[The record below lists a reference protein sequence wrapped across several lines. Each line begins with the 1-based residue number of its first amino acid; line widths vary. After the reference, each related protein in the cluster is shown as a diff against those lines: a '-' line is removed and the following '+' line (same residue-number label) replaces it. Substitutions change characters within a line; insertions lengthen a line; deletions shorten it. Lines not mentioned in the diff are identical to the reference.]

1 MKYISAVA
9 YREYRIR
16 LTNPVLPLWD
26 ILVPVVYLIV
36 FGSSLENWIGAGV
49 VNVGYATFF
58 LGGVLAMGTFSIAMN
73 SSYAF
78 FEDLQSGMFHE
89 MLTYPFARR
98 DILFGKLLFNSAFGI
113 FGALLLLLAGTLVL
127 KTPLIPSRL
136 PTIAG
141 WTFVGTAAW
150 YLFFTWISLRARGF
164 NAYHTTT
171 STLYLVL
178 MFVSNLFYPTET
190 LPVWIRWLAW
200 ANPITWQTDVL
211 RHLTYGT
218 HATRLVQMEAT
229 LFVVFVAVCFWLSNR
244 SLNAP
249 IE

>member
-1 MKYISAVA
+1 MKFINAVS

-36 FGSSLENWIGAGV
+36 FGSSLENWIGARV
-49 VNVGYATFF
+49 ADVGYATFL

-78 FEDLQSGMFHE
+78 FEDLQSGIFHE

-98 DILFGKLLFNSAFGI
+98 DILFGKLLFNSAFGV
-113 FGALLLLLAGTLVL
+113 FGALLLLLAGTLML
-127 KTPLIPSRL
+127 RTPILPARL
-136 PTIAG
+136 PAIIL
-141 WTFVGTAAW
+141 WTVVGTAGW

-171 STLYLVL
+171 SSLYLLL

-190 LPVWIRWLAW
+190 LPAWIRWLAW

-211 RHLTYGT
+211 RYLTYGSG
-218 HATRLVQMEAT
+218 ASGLLQLEIV
-229 LFVVFVAVCFWLSNR
+229 LFVAFVIACFWLSNR

>member
-1 MKYISAVA
+1 MKFINAVA

-26 ILVPVVYLIV
+26 VLVPVVYLIV
-36 FGSSLENWIGAGV
+36 FGSSLESWIGAGV
-49 VNVGYATFF
+49 AHVGYATFF

-127 KTPLIPSRL
+127 KT
-136 PTIAG
+136 
-141 WTFVGTAAW
+141 
-150 YLFFTWISLRARGF
+150 
-164 NAYHTTT
+164 YHTTT

-211 RHLTYGT
+211 RYLTYGSEV
-218 HATRLVQMEAT
+218 TRLLQAEVL
-229 LFVVFVAVCFWLSNR
+229 LFVIFVVVCFWLSNR